1 MTERQYIGVGK
12 ITGAF
17 GVKGRVKVF
26 SYTDPKENIIKY
38 SPWKLT
44 REDEVREVEVI
55 GGKLQGKAIV
65 AQIKNV
71 ANRDEAE
78 KLSGWD
84 ISVSYSQLPAT
95 EVDEYYWQDLIG
107 LKVETV
113 EGVVLGKIDYLLET
127 GANDVVVVKGE
138 RERLIPFL
146 QGDTIINIDLEAG
159 IMTVNWDPEF

>member
-1 MTERQYIGVGK
+1 MTDQKTISVGK

-26 SYTDPKENIIKY
+26 SYTDPRENIIKY

-44 REDEVREVEVI
+44 REDKVREVEVI
-55 GGKLQGKAIV
+55 GGKRQGKAIV

-71 ANRDEAE
+71 VDRDEAE

-84 ISVSYSQLPAT
+84 ISVSYSQLPET
-95 EVDEYYWQDLIG
+95 EADEYYWQDLIG

-113 EGVVLGKIDYLLET
+113 EGVALGEIDYLLET

-146 QGDTIINIDLEAG
+146 QGDTIIKIDLEAG
-159 IMTVNWDPEF
+159 IMSVNWDPEF